1 LVLNFFSKCG
11 IALILFSLILA
22 SFCMMGCLTRTDERS
37 LASSSV
43 LEHQVANSSLQM
55 DYDVELSD
63 DLFRVR
69 GSLLYPM
76 NSSLDYLLLNATLRQ
91 GGLPS
96 LSTKYLLMDVEP
108 NRDYSFEIC
117 KSVKLAAGEYDC
129 TLQAEGPHGVLA
141 EEERRVSLVPSRTKQ
156 AVDLDDS
163 WNDLGEAIFWQKVEE
178 EENERKRD
186 ERDELERKAQDRS
199 PQSPEASNDSSLV
212 RASTGLQEEDLQFV
226 GSVTSKKYHRPD
238 CRYAQKIKPENLIR
252 FESVEDAKA
261 QGYLP
266 CKVCSP

>member
-1 LVLNFFSKCG
+1 MGLNFFSKCG

-22 SFCMMGCLTRTDERS
+22 SFCMMGCLTRTDEPS

-63 DLFRVR
+63 GLFRVR

-76 NSSLDYLLLNATLRQ
+76 NSSLDYLLLNATLLQ
-91 GGLPS
+91 GKKPS

-117 KSVKLAAGEYDC
+117 KSVRLAAGEYDC
-129 TLQAEGPHGVLA
+129 TLRAEGPHGVLA
-141 EEERRVSLVPSRTKQ
+141 EEERRVNLASSQTKQ
-156 AVDLDDS
+156 ASDMDDS
-163 WNDLGEAIFWQKVEE
+163 WIDIGEAIFWQKVEE
-178 EENERKRD
+178 EENEREKD
-186 ERDELERKAQDRS
+186 ERDELERKAQDRIS
-199 PQSPEASNDSSLV
+199 QPSETSNDSSLV
-212 RASTGLQEEDLQFV
+212 QASTGLQGEDLQLV
-226 GSVTSKKYHRPD
+226 GSITSKKYHRPD

-252 FESVEDAKA
+252 FKSVEDAKA

>member
-1 LVLNFFSKCG
+1 MQLSLNFFSKCG

-22 SFCMMGCLTRTDERS
+22 SFCMMGCLTRTDEPS

-76 NSSLDYLLLNATLRQ
+76 NSSLDYLLLNATLLQ
-91 GGLPS
+91 GKKPS

-117 KSVKLAAGEYDC
+117 KSVRLAAGEYDFS
-129 TLQAEGPHGVLA
+129 LEAEGPEGVLA
-141 EEERRVSLVPSRTKQ
+141 EEQRKVSLVQSQAEQ
-156 AVDLDDS
+156 AVWQDGS
-163 WNDLGEAIFWQKVEE
+163 WIDINEAMFWQKVAEE
-178 EENERKRD
+178 EKEREED
-186 ERDELERKAQDRS
+186 ERERNEPEQKGQDQGSQIKRT
-199 PQSPEASNDSSLV
+199 SNDSSPD
-212 RASTGLQEEDLQFV
+212 LQEDVNLV
-226 GSVTSKKYHRPD
+226 GSITSKKYHRPD
-238 CRYAQKIKPENLIR
+238 CRYAQKIKPENLIS
-252 FESVEDAKA
+252 FADTEDAKA

-266 CKVCSP
+266 CKVCNP